1 MEMRTLP
8 TVLLLCL
15 AAIVALA
22 IPATAP
28 AAKRSKKPTITRVTP
43 MRLQAGTRV
52 TIRGR
57 YFNARRN
64 RTTVIF
70 RAPSGRSAFVKPSS
84 VSRKKLVL
92 VVPASVTRIVGS
104 KPTRVKLR
112 VLAGKFGPFTSRRL
126 SPVVVPPN
134 TGSGTPVTPT
144 NPGTPNAPGTPS
156 APNNPGTP
164 PPPPVDCTQGDY
176 DGDLLPGSLEAILK
190 TDPCVKDTD
199 KDGIEDGFEYRS
211 AVDLNNDEYQDPN
224 SSLPY
229 PGSRPYP
236 NPLDPSDG
244 STDYDGDTLSQATE
258 QALWKFST
266 TAANRTL
273 SPLTYSDGLQY
284 SVYANHPGQGDRRFP
299 ALAAASYSKDAEFV
313 AWLNAHDYRNVF
325 INVHDASKAPGTY
338 GLFDINL
345 NGTESNAERYQ
356 LDRDQDGFLSDDE
369 RDEDADGL
377 SNAEEDNHRLQPD
390 WWVSCYNQ
398 EPIKEQQYYVHYAG
412 TSAFNPDSDGDG
424 VRDGADDQDHDDIP
438 NMMELSRLAASGL
451 NDTEGNRECKLS
463 KPLMESWSEQ
473 TPPIYNHQLTY
484 GRVDPFNPCL
494 PDTSSR
500 TCNDVVSFKTPWAPF
515 DESVNWVALN

>member
-1 MEMRTLP
+1 MEMRTRP

-15 AAIVALA
+15 AAILALA

-43 MRLQAGTRV
+43 MRLQAGTTV

-84 VSRKKLVL
+84 VSPKKIVL
-92 VVPASVTRIVGS
+92 LVPASVTRIVGTR
-104 KPTRVKLR
+104 PTRVKLR

-134 TGSGTPVTPT
+134 TGSGTPVMPT

-156 APNNPGTP
+156 APNNPGTPPPP

-211 AVDLNNDEYQDPN
+211 AVDLNNDEYQNPN
-224 SSLPY
+224 ASLPY
-229 PGSRPYP
+229 PGDRPYP

-244 STDYDGDTLSQATE
+244 STDYDGDTLSQNVE

-266 TAANRTL
+266 TPANRTL

-313 AWLNAHDYRNVF
+313 AWLGAHDYRNVF
-325 INVHDASKAPGTY
+325 IDVHHVAKPAGVY
-338 GLFDINL
+338 GLFDANL
-345 NGTESNAERYQ
+345 DGTELNAERYQ
-356 LDRDQDGFLSDDE
+356 ADRDHDGFLSDDE

-377 SNAEEDNHRLQPD
+377 TNSEENNRRLQPE
-390 WWVSCYNQ
+390 WWAACYSKDVT
-398 EPIKEQQYYVHYAG
+398 EHEYYIQYAG
-412 TSAFNPDSDGDG
+412 TSPSNPDSDGDG
-424 VRDGADDQDHDDIP
+424 VRDGADDQDHDDVP
-438 NMMELSRLAASGL
+438 NMMELSRVAASGL
-451 NDTEGNRECKLS
+451 DDRENGAECRLS
-463 KPLMESWSEQ
+463 KALRDDWSTL
-473 TPPIYNHQLTY
+473 TPPIYNHDTAY
-484 GRVDPFNPCL
+484 GRVNPFNPCL
-494 PDTSSR
+494 PDPHSR
-500 TCNDVVSFKTPWAPF
+500 TCAGAVSFDKPWAPF
-515 DESVNWVALN
+515 